1 MKKSRT
7 IFKRAAALLLC
18 CVFLC
23 CPVSADLPCSLR
35 VNILDGER
43 NPVEYFNV
51 EICQVTSF
59 DGTGHTL
66 LPEYA
71 GLGISAADLD
81 AELSAEQAEAVY
93 QYIYASGIV
102 GKILTTNK
110 HGLADFISLEKGI
123 YLVFDRGGQFYTFP
137 PYLVELPTQTPE
149 GLLYHLNSEPK
160 TVSTDSQTLMVAIE
174 WLDDDNAA
182 GKRPDA
188 VEVSLLRDTASVLR
202 AAPAA
207 ASVERTVILSPTC
220 HWQHTFHTLPYGSVY
235 TVEGSAVPQ
244 YTLVEIEEVM
254 EGYILYYEYTPSPE
268 PPNPPG
274 PGPGPGPGPFFPDYP
289 GSTPSGGEETLP
301 QTGFRLLPVYALL
314 GVGSLL
320 VVLGL
325 VDLCTKKREEP

>member
-81 AELSAEQAEAVY
+81 AELSVEQAEAVY
-93 QYIYASGIV
+93 QHVYASGIV

-160 TVSTDSQTLMVAIE
+160 TISNDSRTLLVAVV
-174 WLDDDNAA
+174 WLDDENAA
-182 GKRPDA
+182 GKRPQN
-188 VEVSLLRDTASVLR
+188 VEVTLLREAPSLMR
-202 AAPAA
+202 AAPTPAA
-207 ASVERTVILSPTC
+207 EASPYRSVVLNEAC
-220 HWQHTFHTLPYGSVY
+220 KWQHTFHMLPHTGTYS
-235 TVEGSAVPQ
+235 VEGSVVPE
-244 YTLVEIEEVM
+244 YELIDIHPVM
-254 EGYILYYEYTPSPE
+254 EGFILVYEYKPSPT
-268 PPNPPG
+268 PPHDPTPPSK
-274 PGPGPGPGPFFPDYP
+274 P
-289 GSTPSGGEETLP
+289 STPSKPKPKPKPEEEKKLP
-301 QTGFRLLPVYALL
+301 QTGFQMMPVYAML
-314 GVGSLL
+314 GAGSVL
-320 VVLGL
+320 VVLGM
-325 VDLCTKKREEP
+325 VDLCAKKEEP